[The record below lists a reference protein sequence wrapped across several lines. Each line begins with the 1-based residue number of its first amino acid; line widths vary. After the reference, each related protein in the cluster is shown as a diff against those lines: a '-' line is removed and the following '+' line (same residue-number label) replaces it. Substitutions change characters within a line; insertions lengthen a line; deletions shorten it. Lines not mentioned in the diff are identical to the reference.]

1 MKAKVIVSN
10 MFIDGVKYTRG
21 QIVEVDD
28 INKFGTKLEAYVETP
43 KPVKKKV
50 AKKKA
55 AKKVED
61 GED

>member
-1 MKAKVIVSN
+1 MKAKVVITN
-10 MFIDGVKYTRG
+10 IFIDGKKYRRG
-21 QIVEVDD
+21 DVVEVDD
-28 INKFGTKLEAYVETP
+28 VNKFGAKLETVIEAP
-43 KPVKKKV
+43 KPIKKKV

>member
-10 MFIDGVKYTRG
+10 LFIDGVKYTRG

-55 AKKVED
+55 AKKVKD

>member
-1 MKAKVIVSN
+1 MKAKVVVSN
-10 MFIDGVKYTRG
+10 LFIDDVKYTRG

-28 INKFGTKLEAYVETP
+28 INKFGTKLEVYVEPP